1 MRNKD
6 VLLYEKS
13 ALLFFFVFNFPRPI
27 FCCIITHFAEHSKTN
42 YYKVM
47 LLKLDQRNLLYF
59 HHGKKC
65 SLDKC
70 V

>member
-13 ALLFFFVFNFPRPI
+13 ALLFFLFHSPRPI
-27 FCCIITHFAEHSKTN
+27 FCCTITHFAEHSKTN